1 MPVIKRIEEVA
12 AQDVSDG
19 KNTVGVT
26 KRLLLGPKEGVPTFA
41 VRLFS
46 LAPGGHTPA
55 HTHPYEHGVLV
66 LHGQGEVLSEAGAS
80 PIGPGTVVFVR
91 PHEFH
96 GFRNTGQEK
105 LEFLCIVPVDVER

>member
-1 MPVIKRIEEVA
+1 MPVIKRITEVA
-12 AQDVSDG
+12 AVDVSNG
-19 KNTVGVT
+19 KDTVGVT
-26 KRLLLGPKEGVPTFA
+26 KRLLLGPKDGAPTFA

-55 HTHPYEHGVLV
+55 HAHPYEHGVLV
-66 LHGQGEVLSEAGAS
+66 LQGEGEVLSETGAS
-80 PIGPGTVVFVR
+80 PIGPGTVVLVR